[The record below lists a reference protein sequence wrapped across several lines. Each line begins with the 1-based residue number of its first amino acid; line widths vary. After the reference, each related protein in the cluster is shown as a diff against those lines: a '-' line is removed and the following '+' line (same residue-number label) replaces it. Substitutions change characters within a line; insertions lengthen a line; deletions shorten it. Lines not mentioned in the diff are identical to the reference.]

1 MICALHFLLL
11 FCSFWELKV
20 SYKSIPWTKQCLR
33 NGISP
38 LGKLFSVINVESD
51 IDVSRIPSLKGI
63 KTKIDQLI
71 STSNIEAVQIR
82 HIEVETEEMAEFCKS
97 LLLDGN
103 KFREA
108 ETGTESFQWEF
119 SSLAANIS
127 RCDRS
132 RGVGGDLGWIYL
144 DQISSS
150 SNTDIVA
157 SLTNEALRL
166 QKGVSCLYSKAKAA

>member
-1 MICALHFLLL
+1 M
-11 FCSFWELKV
+11 
-20 SYKSIPWTKQCLR
+20 
-33 NGISP
+33 
-38 LGKLFSVINVESD
+38 
-51 IDVSRIPSLKGI
+51 KGI

-97 LLLDGN
+97 LLLEGT
-103 KFREA
+103 KLREA

-166 QKGVSCLYSKAKAA
+166 QKGVSCLFSKAKAA

>member
-1 MICALHFLLL
+1 M
-11 FCSFWELKV
+11 S
-20 SYKSIPWTKQCLR
+20 R
-33 NGISP
+33 

-51 IDVSRIPSLKGI
+51 IDMSRIPSLKGI

-119 SSLAANIS
+119 SSLAASIS

-150 SNTDIVA
+150 SSTDIVA

-166 QKGVSCLYSKAKAA
+166 QKGLAVFIQKPKRRS